1 VWHQSRDENTAQG
14 RKIRLAAR
22 MQRRGGQGKS
32 GDAWRGARRG
42 GWLPPQGTA
51 RAARHGRYWPG
62 RGMHGWHA
70 CPHSGAWH

>member
-14 RKIRLAAR
+14 RKIRLAAG

-42 GWLPPQGTA
+42 GGAGSHRQGTA
-51 RAARHGRYWPG
+51 RAARHGW
-62 RGMHGWHA
+62 
-70 CPHSGAWH
+70 